1 VVGNGYPE
9 PGMEVLTKPFVME
22 ALGNRIRE
30 LIARPVANRF
40 PQS

>member
-1 VVGNGYPE
+1 VVENGYP
-9 PGMEVLTKPFVME
+9 EVLTKPFVMA

-40 PQS
+40 PQP